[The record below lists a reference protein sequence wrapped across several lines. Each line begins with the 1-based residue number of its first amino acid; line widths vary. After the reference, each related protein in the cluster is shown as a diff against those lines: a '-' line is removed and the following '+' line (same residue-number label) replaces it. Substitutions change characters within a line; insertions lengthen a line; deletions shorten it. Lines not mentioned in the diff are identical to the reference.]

1 MSCGLE
7 QEIQEFTCSGF
18 FLLWFKIL
26 SAMSGKFLYSSQEE
40 HQLSSRLAFHQ
51 SWLIG
56 GGHLPSEGG
65 CLWSCI
71 RSLCFYWGH
80 DSPPWAAIHQAGRL
94 AWKPSSWRTSVPLL
108 FGSLWNTH
116 GFAVDF
122 TPPPSK
128 MMPSSLHHRKRSM
141 NTGQHMVLR
150 YSVSQMAVLWTCLLY
165 SRCCVRQGLLPCFL
179 TWLLNVSPS

>member
-122 TPPPSK
+122 TPPVKWCLP
-128 MMPSSLHHRKRSM
+128 PCI
-141 NTGQHMVLR
+141 TGREAWTQASIWFSDILSPRWLCSELVCFTVVV
-150 YSVSQMAVLWTCLLY
+150 VSGKAYYHASWP
-165 SRCCVRQGLLPCFL
+165 GF
-179 TWLLNVSPS
+179 